1 MVMEA
6 EAVLTLASAV
16 KYIGG
21 IFVTAV
27 LGLIGWNV
35 RSVVDRMNRVESELR
50 DHEID
55 SAEKFGSINTSLKA
69 FVDTALRLESNM
81 SEIRSDIKGL
91 LKK

>member
-1 MVMEA
+1 MIMEA
-6 EAVLTLASAV
+6 EAAITIFSVL

-21 IFVTAV
+21 LVAASV

-35 RSVVDRMNRVESELR
+35 RSVVDRMGKVEEDLR
-50 DHEID
+50 HHEID

-69 FVDTALRLESNM
+69 FVDTALRLECNV
-81 SEIRSDIKGL
+81 SEIRTDIKGL